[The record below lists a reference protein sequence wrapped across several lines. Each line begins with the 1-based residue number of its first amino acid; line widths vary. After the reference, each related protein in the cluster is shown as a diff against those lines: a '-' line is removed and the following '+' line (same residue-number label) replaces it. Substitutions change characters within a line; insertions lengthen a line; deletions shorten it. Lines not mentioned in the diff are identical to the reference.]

1 MILELIDKA
10 IESGARLKTA
20 AACIGLTART
30 IIRWRRDTAGEDQRR
45 GPRHAPA
52 NKLSQAEREK
62 ILAVATSPAFRDLS
76 PKQIVPQLADQGRYI
91 ASESS
96 FYRVLKEKQMLTHR
110 QAARPATTRPPRALT
125 ASGACQVWSWDI
137 TFLRTSVQGMFFYL
151 YLFLDVWSRKIVAAE
166 VFAEESMEH
175 SARLFHKACFTHAL
189 NPDHLVLHADNGG
202 PMKGSTMLAT
212 LQKLGVVPSF
222 SRPRVSD
229 DNPFSEALFRT
240 LKYRPQYPPRAF
252 ERLEEA
258 QAWWIS
264 SLPGTIPSTFIAP
277 SASLLPMTATTAAN
291 RPSWLTATAFTKR
304 RVNAVRTAG
313 RKTLETGTRCDSC
326 SSTRKRTKSPH
337 LMSFNKRQLNPWPK

>member
-10 IESGARLKTA
+10 IKSGARLKTA
-20 AACIGLTART
+20 AGCIGLTART

-45 GPRHAPA
+45 GPCNAPA
-52 NKLSQAEREK
+52 NKLSQPEREK
-62 ILAVATSPAFRDLS
+62 ILALATSPAFRDLS

-96 FYRVLKEKQMLTHR
+96 FYRVLKEHQMLTHR
-110 QAARPATTRPPRALT
+110 QAARPAATRPPRAFT
-125 ASGACQVWSWDI
+125 ATGPCQVWSWDI

-175 SARLFHKACFTHAL
+175 SAGLFQKACFTHAL

-252 ERLEEA
+252 NSLEEA
-258 QAWWIS
+258 QAWVDQFVTWYNTVHLHSAIRFVTPDDRHYGHEPAI
-264 SLPGTIPSTFIAP
+264 LANRHRVYQKARQRRPDRWTKDTRNWNPVQLVFLNPEKKKEP
-277 SASLLPMTATTAAN
+277 SAQVLQQEAA
-291 RPSWLTATAFTKR
+291 
-304 RVNAVRTAG
+304 
-313 RKTLETGTRCDSC
+313 
-326 SSTRKRTKSPH
+326 
-337 LMSFNKRQLNPWPK
+337 

>member
-1 MILELIDKA
+1 MIRELIDKA

-96 FYRVLKEKQMLTHR
+96 FYRVLKERQMLTHR
-110 QAARPATTRPPRALT
+110 QTARPATTRHPRALT

-189 NPDHLVLHADNGG
+189 NPDHLMLHADNGG

-240 LKYRPQYPPRAF
+240 LKYRPQYPPRSF
-252 ERLEEA
+252 ESLEEA
-258 QAWWIS
+258 QAWVDQFV
-264 SLPGTIPSTFIAP
+264 T
-277 SASLLPMTATTAAN
+277 
-291 RPSWLTATAFTKR
+291 
-304 RVNAVRTAG
+304 
-313 RKTLETGTRCDSC
+313 
-326 SSTRKRTKSPH
+326 
-337 LMSFNKRQLNPWPK
+337 

>member
-20 AACIGLTART
+20 AGCIGLTART

-45 GPRHAPA
+45 GPCNAPA

-62 ILAVATSPAFRDLS
+62 ILAVATSAAFRDLS

-96 FYRVLKEKQMLTHR
+96 FYRVLKEHQMLTHR

-125 ASGACQVWSWDI
+125 ATGACQVWSWDI

-151 YLFLDVWSRKIVAAE
+151 YLFLDVWSRKILAAE

-175 SARLFHKACFTHAL
+175 SARLFQKACFAHAL

-252 ERLEEA
+252 ESLEEA
-258 QAWWIS
+258 QAWVDQFVTWYNTVH
-264 SLPGTIPSTFIAP
+264 LH
-277 SASLLPMTATTAAN
+277 SAIRFLTPDDRHYGREPAILAN
-291 RPSWLTATAFTKR
+291 RHSVYQKARQRRPDRWTKD
-304 RVNAVRTAG
+304 
-313 RKTLETGTRCDSC
+313 TRNWN
-326 SSTRKRTKSPH
+326 P
-337 LMSFNKRQLNPWPK
+337 LQLVFLNPEKKKEASPRVLQQEAA

>member
-1 MILELIDKA
+1 MILELIGKA

-20 AACIGLTART
+20 AGCIGLTART

-96 FYRVLKEKQMLTHR
+96 FYRVLKEQQMLTHR
-110 QAARPATTRPPRALT
+110 QAARPGTTCPPRALT

-252 ERLEEA
+252 ENLEEA
-258 QAWWIS
+258 QAWVDQFVTWYNTVH
-264 SLPGTIPSTFIAP
+264 LH
-277 SASLLPMTATTAAN
+277 SAIRFVTPDDRHYGREPAILAN
-291 RPSWLTATAFTKR
+291 RHRVYQKARQRRPDRWTKDTR
-304 RVNAVRTAG
+304 NWNPVRLVFLNPE
-313 RKTLETGTRCDSC
+313 KNKEP
-326 SSTRKRTKSPH
+326 SPH
-337 LMSFNKRQLNPWPK
+337 VLQQEAA

>member
-240 LKYRPQYPPRAF
+240 LKYRPQYPPRVF
-252 ERLEEA
+252 ESLEEA
-258 QAWWIS
+258 QAWVDQFVTWYNTVH
-264 SLPGTIPSTFIAP
+264 LH
-277 SASLLPMTATTAAN
+277 SAIRFVTPDDRHYGREPALLAN
-291 RPSWLTATAFTKR
+291 RHRVYQKARQRRPDRWTKNTR
-304 RVNAVRTAG
+304 NWNPVR
-313 RKTLETGTRCDSC
+313 LV
-326 SSTRKRTKSPH
+326 
-337 LMSFNKRQLNPWPK
+337 FLNPEKNKEPSSHVLQQEAA

>member
-30 IIRWRRDTAGEDQRR
+30 IIRWRRDTAGEDQRL

-96 FYRVLKEKQMLTHR
+96 FYRVLKEHQMLTHR

-125 ASGACQVWSWDI
+125 AYGACQVWSWDI

-151 YLFLDVWSRKIVAAE
+151 YLFLDVWSRKILAAE

-175 SARLFHKACFTHAL
+175 SARLFHKACFAHAL
-189 NPDHLVLHADNGG
+189 TPDHLVLHADNGG

-252 ERLEEA
+252 ESLEEA
-258 QAWWIS
+258 QAWVDQFVTWYNTVHLHSAIRFVTPDDRHYGREPAI
-264 SLPGTIPSTFIAP
+264 LANRHHVYQKARQRRPDRWTKDTRNWNPVRLVLLNPEKNKEP
-277 SASLLPMTATTAAN
+277 SAHVLQKEAA
-291 RPSWLTATAFTKR
+291 
-304 RVNAVRTAG
+304 
-313 RKTLETGTRCDSC
+313 
-326 SSTRKRTKSPH
+326 
-337 LMSFNKRQLNPWPK
+337 

>member
-1 MILELIDKA
+1 MILALIDKA
-10 IESGARLKTA
+10 IQSGARLKTA

-30 IIRWRRDTAGEDQRR
+30 IIRWCGDTAGEDQRR

-52 NKLSQAEREK
+52 NKLSPAEREK

-76 PKQIVPQLADQGRYI
+76 PKQIVPQLADQGRYVG
-91 ASESS
+91 SESS
-96 FYRVLKEKQMLTHR
+96 FYRVLKEHQMLTHR
-110 QAARPATTRPPRALT
+110 QSARPATTRPPRALT
-125 ASGACQVWSWDI
+125 ATGPCQVWSWDI
-137 TFLRTSVQGMFFYL
+137 TFLRTSVQGRFFYL

-175 SARLFHKACFTHAL
+175 SARLFQEACFTHAL

-202 PMKGSTMLAT
+202 PMKGSTMLVT

-252 ERLEEA
+252 ESLEEA
-258 QAWWIS
+258 QGWVDQ
-264 SLPGTIPSTFIAP
+264 FITWYNTVHLH
-277 SASLLPMTATTAAN
+277 SAIRFVTPDDRHYNREQAILAN
-291 RPSWLTATAFTKR
+291 RHRVYQNARQRRPDRWTKDTR
-304 RVNAVRTAG
+304 NWNPVR
-313 RKTLETGTRCDSC
+313 LV
-326 SSTRKRTKSPH
+326 
-337 LMSFNKRQLNPWPK
+337 LLNPEKKKEDSFHYHQQEAA